1 MDKYSKLVVG
11 IKVDIQRT
19 DGEWS
24 VCNERHVYVYRKIVL
39 FRIVVNW
46 KVDTNSAS

>member
-19 DGEWS
+19 DGRSYS
-24 VCNERHVYVYRKIVL
+24 VS
-39 FRIVVNW
+39 RIFATSFCPSPRLNFFN
-46 KVDTNSAS
+46 VDP